1 MFFNCH
7 IAQTINAE
15 DPSNVEDLQVGKYSI
30 VCNIF
35 VLLLHSCRFPLK
47 NTLIIMYFEVNF
59 YLLETLSIV
68 TVQSVKLTTIAI
80 LQNFVTKRKVF
91 VKYHLVNVLMVG

>member
-1 MFFNCH
+1 MFCNCH

-35 VLLLHSCRFPLK
+35 FLLLHSCRL